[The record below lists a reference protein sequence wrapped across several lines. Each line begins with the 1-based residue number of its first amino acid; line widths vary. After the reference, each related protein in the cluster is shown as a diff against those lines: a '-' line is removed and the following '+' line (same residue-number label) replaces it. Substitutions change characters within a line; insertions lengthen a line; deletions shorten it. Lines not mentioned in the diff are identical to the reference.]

1 MQRANWVADVSHV
14 KACVTD
20 ALQSLPACFVRWCL
34 KSVPPQARYHNPA
47 GRPSGS
53 SYQTNTAS
61 SVPNAPTWSDPASS
75 VRKTRTGGET
85 VPHPFPLPEHTG
97 SVRSPCC
104 RNRQRKYPK
113 WQRLCKRSDRRRRDN
128 PGRSSCPRCGTDT
141 LCRHPE
147 AAPAAGL
154 HICRFFHLHTHRMYT
169 ESA

>member
-1 MQRANWVADVSHV
+1 LQGRCPTFRFTHYTTPIYEKSNNPSTLLQDGLLMQRANWVADVSHV

-20 ALQSLPACFVRWCL
+20 AIQSLPTCFVRCRL

-53 SYQTNTAS
+53 SYRTNTAS
-61 SVPNAPTWSDPASS
+61 SVPNAPARSDPASS
-75 VRKTRTGGET
+75 VRKTRIGGET
-85 VPHPFPLPEHTG
+85 VPHPSPLPEHTG

-128 PGRSSCPRCGTDT
+128 PGQSSCAKT
-141 LCRHPE
+141 
-147 AAPAAGL
+147 
-154 HICRFFHLHTHRMYT
+154 
-169 ESA
+169 